1 MTSEKTQQVLQ
12 PYPDLPLSLTRVG
25 SGRPVLVVHAGHGPV
40 TAAPIVDHFAA
51 DSMVLLPTHPGFEGT
66 PRPDWFSG
74 VDDLAI
80 TYLNLLD
87 DENLSDVL
95 VVASSFGGW
104 VASEMAIRDL
114 GHRIGRLILI
124 DPAGAEVPGYKVW
137 VPEPGDP
144 ALPDSST
151 MNALLVYG
159 LPSFTD
165 PKLLHRLPRVR
176 IPTLVLW
183 GETDRIVAPEAGRVH
198 AAAFAN
204 ARFEIIPGTGH
215 MAVRDNPKEVF
226 ARIDAFLAEQ

>member
-1 MTSEKTQQVLQ
+1 MMTEMTQQVLQ
-12 PYPDLPLSLTRVG
+12 LYPDLPLTLTRVG
-25 SGRPVLVVHAGHGPV
+25 GGRTVLVVHAGHGPT
-40 TAAPIVDHFAA
+40 TAAPIVEHFAA
-51 DSMVLLPTHPGFEGT
+51 DSLVLLPTHPGWEDT

-80 TYLNLLD
+80 TYLNLLE
-87 DENLSDVL
+87 DEDLSDVL

-124 DPAGAEVPGYKVW
+124 DPAGADVPGYKVF
-137 VPEPGDP
+137 VPESGDP
-144 ALPDSST
+144 ALPDSR
-151 MNALLVYG
+151 ALNTLLHYG
-159 LPSFTD
+159 APSFTD
-165 PKLLHRLPRVR
+165 PKLLRRLERVQ

-204 ARFEIIPGTGH
+204 ARFEMIPDTGH

-226 ARIDAFLAEQ
+226 ARIDAFLAER

>member
-1 MTSEKTQQVLQ
+1 MTSEMTQQVLQ
-12 PYPDLPLSLTRVG
+12 LYPDLQLTLTRVG
-25 SGRPVLVVHAGHGPV
+25 SGRPVLVVHAGHGPT

-51 DSMVLLPTHPGFEGT
+51 DSMVLLPIHPGFEGT

-80 TYLNLLD
+80 TYLNLLE
-87 DENLSDVL
+87 DENLSDV
-95 VVASSFGGW
+95 VMVASSFGGW
-104 VASEMAIRDL
+104 VASEIAVRDL

-124 DPAGAEVPGYKVW
+124 DPAGAEVPGYTTF

-144 ALPDSST
+144 ALPDPGS
-151 MNALLVYG
+151 MKVLLTYG
-159 LPSFTD
+159 APSFTD
-165 PKLLHRLPRVR
+165 PKLLRRLARVQ

-183 GETDRIVAPEAGRVH
+183 GETDRIIAPEVGRIH

-204 ARFEIIPGTGH
+204 ARFEIIPDTGH